1 MGFLP
6 KFLFCKLQRN
16 LITFRLISVINY
28 DCTYYDEKIFS
39 IEEYFNR
46 KKVVYNPRSWNMN
59 RFEDALDNTPIPINR
74 NLAYSDFNSN
84 KILFN
89 LNYLS

>member
-16 LITFRLISVINY
+16 LVTSKLNSVINY
-28 DCTYYDEKIFS
+28 DCTCFDKSIFTM
-39 IEEYFNR
+39 EEFFNR
-46 KKVVYNPRSWNMN
+46 KYIVYNPRSWNMN
-59 RFEDALDNTPIPINR
+59 RFEDALGEKKIPINK

-84 KILFN
+84 
-89 LNYLS
+89 